1 MVIRNSMIGNLIVKR
16 KEDRINIHLSA
27 FQDRV
32 S

>member
-16 KEDRINIHLSA
+16 KEDRINNLSA